1 MGMSSSGDQGPMA
14 DINVTPL
21 VDVML
26 VLLIIFMI
34 TAPMMNNAGVE
45 IDLPQSDAPPLEQNP
60 DEPQL
65 VLSID
70 RTLAYYID
78 DQTWPVDELLP
89 KLTAIASANP
99 EQDVFLRADGEVPY
113 AEVARYLG
121 LAKKAGMPKVG
132 LVFEPGVDVEAGTDE
147 R

>member
-1 MGMSSSGDQGPMA
+1 MSSSNDQGPMA

-45 IDLPQSDAPPLEQNP
+45 IDLPESDAPPLEQDP

-70 RTLAYYID
+70 RTLNFYID
-78 DQTWPVDELLP
+78 DQTWPVEELLP
-89 KLTAIASANP
+89 KLEAIARANP

-113 AEVARYLG
+113 REIARYLG
-121 LAKKAGMPKVG
+121 MAKKAGMAKVG
-132 LVFEPGVDVEAGTDE
+132 LVFEPGVEVGAESDDD
-147 R
+147 